1 MKRVSSHR
9 LKVPLRKPRYLPT
22 KENKY
27 VWLDTKRHYRD
38 KEDNEIKQTPF
49 LNKEALKKFISTFNL
64 GRSKQTETT
73 SIYNLNK
80 YFDLDPRGFRKF
92 AINFDLYN
100 EYKNIS
106 AEEIEENVL
115 QDIGIY
121 INNDPNTFTKT
132 QKLDIPPEEFEHPD
146 DMPPIDKGLD
156 EIGITKADFKI

>member
-92 AINFDLYN
+92 AINFDLYKN
-100 EYKNIS
+100 ETYKLI
-106 AEEIEENVL
+106 
-115 QDIGIY
+115 Q
-121 INNDPNTFTKT
+121 
-132 QKLDIPPEEFEHPD
+132 
-146 DMPPIDKGLD
+146 
-156 EIGITKADFKI
+156 